1 MVSTPEPQHYINF
14 YFQVHQP
21 RRLRRFQF
29 FDIGSSSTYFD
40 DAFNRDILSRV
51 AANCYLPA
59 NKLLLKLIARYPNI
73 RITFSLSGTFIEQMK
88 ACSAETLASFRSLAE
103 TGAVEFLG
111 ETYYHSL
118 ASLLD
123 EDEFAFQV
131 DAHRMAIRDCF
142 RFDPK
147 VFRNTELIYS
157 DETGQAVKD
166 LGFEGI
172 YVDGIES
179 LLRGAS
185 ANQVYAHPSGGM
197 ILFPRNYKLSDDIAF
212 RYSDPTWSEW
222 PLTSETFL
230 RWINQMPSSAFT
242 CLGMDYETLG
252 EHQKRTG
259 GILEFME
266 GLLTGLA
273 QQKRISFINPSEA
286 QGRIM
291 PVATLSAQGTIS
303 WADHERDVSA
313 WLGNEMQRDAFDSL
327 RKLLPK
333 IVRSAD
339 SKLLRHCRHLQTSD
353 HFYYMS
359 TKGGSDG
366 QVHQYFSPYNSPY
379 EAFMNYMNVLSDI
392 AYRLKTGELKTAL
405 NTAIGTAL

>member
-1 MVSTPEPQHYINF
+1 
-14 YFQVHQP
+14 
-21 RRLRRFQF
+21 
-29 FDIGSSSTYFD
+29 
-40 DAFNRDILSRV
+40 
-51 AANCYLPA
+51 
-59 NKLLLKLIARYPNI
+59 
-73 RITFSLSGTFIEQMK
+73 
-88 ACSAETLASFRSLAE
+88 
-103 TGAVEFLG
+103 
-111 ETYYHSL
+111 
-118 ASLLD
+118 
-123 EDEFAFQV
+123 
-131 DAHRMAIRDCF
+131 AIRDCF

-286 QGRIM
+286 QGKIM

-339 SKLLRHCRHLQTSD
+339 SKLLRDCRYLQTSD